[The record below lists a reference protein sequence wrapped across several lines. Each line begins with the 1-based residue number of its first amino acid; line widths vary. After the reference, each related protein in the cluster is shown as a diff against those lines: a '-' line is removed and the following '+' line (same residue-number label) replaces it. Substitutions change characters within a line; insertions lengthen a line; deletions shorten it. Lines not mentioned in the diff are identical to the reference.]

1 MRAFAKSLSDR
12 PMDMEQV
19 ALARE
24 KVREVGGEGL
34 LVEAACIAAGFTLMT
49 RVVDA
54 TGRKVI
60 PNMIEKIRQTY
71 YANPELN
78 K

>member
-1 MRAFAKSLSDR
+1 
-12 PMDMEQV
+12 MDMEQV
-19 ALARE
+19 ALTRE

-54 TGRKVI
+54 TGRKVLPDMVNRI
-60 PNMIEKIRQTY
+60 HQTY
-71 YANPELN
+71 YKNPQLN
-78 K
+78 Q